1 MPDPRLL
8 TAAELELMQVLWA
21 ADHPLAVQ
29 EVLDR
34 LPGRAY
40 TTIATLLKILED
52 KGFATTQREGRKLVY
67 APHVQRPEYEGTAL
81 RDIVHRVFSG
91 DAAALVRT
99 LVQGETLTDYE
110 RTMLRHLLAEHPGGG
125 EEE

>member
-21 ADHPLAVQ
+21 AAHPLTVQ
-29 EVLDR
+29 QVCDA

-67 APHVQRPEYEGTAL
+67 APFVQRPEYEGVAV

-99 LVQGETLTDYE
+99 LVQGEELTLYE
-110 RTMLRHLLAEHPGGG
+110 RRMLQQLLAESGG
-125 EEE
+125 EEP